1 MQFNLLNNQEMLA
14 FLCIGVHDG
23 AVCLAVSGL
32 RHTCTSSRRSRGLS
46 VAVIWNH
53 VGRALCGL
61 CFSLSGCFSAVVLSY
76 FSASL
81 LLPLPPFFAPS
92 TVITVW
98 RVPWKPCVWGL
109 MAGLRGLLA
118 VGAFYCLG
126 AGWSQGRPLDIPA
139 THLPLISMKLLNI
152 LKFLSILRLLSD
164 SLNILII
171 KWYFFKLE
179 VP

>member
-81 LLPLPPFFAPS
+81 LLPLPPFFFSFHCYNSVTGAQ
-92 TVITVW
+92 
-98 RVPWKPCVWGL
+98 KALC
-109 MAGLRGLLA
+109 
-118 VGAFYCLG
+118 VGAHG
-126 AGWSQGRPLDIPA
+126 WVAGIASHG
-139 THLPLISMKLLNI
+139 
-152 LKFLSILRLLSD
+152 SILLSRG
-164 SLNILII
+164 
-171 KWYFFKLE
+171 
-179 VP
+179 